1 MKLDLLSPNTAIE
14 FMVWSELEVM
24 LYIQNYA
31 FAITYGSYTKPNT
44 YYVQVVHPDLATKI
58 NEFDSIKGVLSF
70 IRNTAPDGDIEMEVL
85 P

>member
-14 FMVWSELEVM
+14 CMVWSKLEVM

-31 FAITYGSYTKPNT
+31 FAITYGSYTSPNS
-44 YYVQVVHPDLATKI
+44 YYVQVGHKDLATEI
-58 NEFDSIKGVLSF
+58 NEFDSIKDVMSF

-85 P
+85 S